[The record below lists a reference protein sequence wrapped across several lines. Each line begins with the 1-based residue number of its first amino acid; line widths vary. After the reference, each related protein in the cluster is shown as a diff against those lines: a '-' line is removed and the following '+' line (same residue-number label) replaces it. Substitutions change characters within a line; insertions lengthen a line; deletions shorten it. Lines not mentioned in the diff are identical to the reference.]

1 MSFLAILLALLI
13 DRLLLEDESYR
24 RHRWIDG
31 YHGRLSPYLP
41 AAPWAPLLLLLPPL
55 LAVALL
61 QSLLDH
67 GLAALA
73 FSGAL
78 LILTLGPRD
87 LDREVNPLIDEL
99 ESGACG
105 PDEVLARLGGRQ
117 PQQGETPRPSRVA
130 EAILSQANGRLFSV
144 LFWFILLGPLGTAL
158 YRLSRCLHDV
168 LRQARQHE
176 GQYMFERLIYLL
188 EWLPARLTAL
198 TYAISGSFED
208 AMRNWRRRAGGPLA
222 AQNDEIL
229 AAAGMGALFQDEAL
243 HEEQLPPPATQAE
256 AALGMV
262 WRALL
267 VWLGL
272 LAFTLLAQWLG

>member
-105 PDEVLARLGGRQ
+105 PDEVLARLGGR
-117 PQQGETPRPSRVA
+117 
-130 EAILSQANGRLFSV
+130 
-144 LFWFILLGPLGTAL
+144 
-158 YRLSRCLHDV
+158 
-168 LRQARQHE
+168 
-176 GQYMFERLIYLL
+176 
-188 EWLPARLTAL
+188 
-198 TYAISGSFED
+198 
-208 AMRNWRRRAGGPLA
+208 
-222 AQNDEIL
+222 
-229 AAAGMGALFQDEAL
+229 
-243 HEEQLPPPATQAE
+243 
-256 AALGMV
+256 
-262 WRALL
+262 
-267 VWLGL
+267 
-272 LAFTLLAQWLG
+272 